1 MSALLLQSP
10 TPLSCAVP
18 HPQRCGRMSPLAQ
31 IPLALMASHLC
42 ASAAFGVVTQGAVC
56 TLPEESSCAGGRDNR
71 RRWILMPFLILMKSI
86 GRTHDSICTIS
97 YSVSHPVSVLINT
110 PGKCTWHMP
119 SMADLVPDGFGGS
132 IKQVSICRASGG
144 SATLQWCWGE
154 AILLCRVFFPP
165 NNSQAWMKAWC
176 GATLF
181 YDNGLFLIS
190 LFYFL
195 TFSEEVL

>member
-97 YSVSHPVSVLINT
+97 YSVSHPVSALVNT

-119 SMADLVPDGFGGS
+119 SMVDLVPDGFGSS

-144 SATLQWCWGE
+144 SAHSAVMLGRSHTALQ
-154 AILLCRVFFPP
+154 
-165 NNSQAWMKAWC
+165 
-176 GATLF
+176 
-181 YDNGLFLIS
+181 S
-190 LFYFL
+190 LFSPKQLPAMNESLVWCY
-195 TFSEEVL
+195 TVLW